1 MDGIENLNKIHEVPE
16 KADQILFSDNT
27 ISFNYLDESDETYL
41 GYYYC
46 WKEWLELFLKPYNRV
61 YFHKK

>member
-46 WKEWLELFLKPYNRV
+46 WKE
-61 YFHKK
+61 